1 MNFAVVG
8 LNHDTA
14 TIDIREKVA
23 FTDNKRIEGINR
35 ILDLGIDEVVIL
47 STCNRSEIYI
57 STYNGKINEKI
68 EEIKNFYS
76 EFFSVDDIEK
86 YLYSKKNEDAVIH
99 LFKVTSGLNS
109 IVLGEDQILGQ
120 VKDSHEFSMEIGGSS
135 KVFNKLFR
143 EAVSTSKKIK
153 NTLKI
158 SEHPLSIS
166 YIGIKFLKNKLG
178 SFKNK
183 NALIIG
189 LGKMGKLTLKYLL
202 EEDLDNIYMINRN
215 HKKVVDLCK
224 EYSKVK
230 PVDYYDRYEILKD
243 IDILITATNSPHV
256 IINKDEIKDI
266 KKSLTILD
274 LAIPK
279 DVDKNVSDIENIT
292 LYDIDD
298 LKDISI
304 DNENKRIELSSKAEI
319 IIKEDIN
326 EFYNWLK
333 NTKIDPIIK
342 YFNNKCES
350 IHNDTL
356 EYILRKIDLD
366 NRDEKIL
373 SNMINSALKRII
385 RNPILKLKEIDDEE
399 KREKYIEVL
408 KELFEIEVK

>member
-23 FTDNKRIEGINR
+23 FTDSKKIEGINK

-57 STYNGKINEKI
+57 SIYDGKINQKI
-68 EEIKNFYS
+68 EELKCFYS
-76 EFFSVDDIEK
+76 EFFNIDDIEN
-86 YLYSKKNEDAVIH
+86 YLYFKKNEEAVMH
-99 LFKVTSGLNS
+99 LFKVTSGLDS

-166 YIGIKFLKNKLG
+166 YIGVKFLRNKVE

-202 EEDLDNIYMINRN
+202 EEEVDNIYMINRN
-215 HKKVVDLCK
+215 HKKVVDLSK

-230 PVDYYDRYEILKD
+230 PVDYYDRYKILND
-243 IDILITATNSPHV
+243 VDILITATTSPHV
-256 IINKDEIKDI
+256 IIKKDEIKDI
-266 KKSLTILD
+266 NKSLTILD

-279 DVDKNVSDIENIT
+279 DVENCVTDIENIT

-298 LKDISI
+298 LKDISLE
-304 DNENKRIELSSKAEI
+304 NENKRKGLSSKAEK

-342 YFNNKCES
+342 HFNNKCES

-366 NRDEKIL
+366 SRDEKII
-373 SNMINSALKRII
+373 STMINSALKRII
-385 RNPILKLKEIDDEE
+385 RNPILKLKEIEDEE

-408 KELFEIEVK
+408 KELFEIEVR